1 MRTRFLAAAV
11 TAVADPVETP
21 DFLHLPLPHLTPP
34 KYSSISANFALSFD
48 EIPFFGVSREIDKLP
63 IDDALLIF
71 LADVVPHFVCDADI
85 QQPQIDSNT
94 ERYEDNDGPIS
105 SNKGGEEPIVQFEI
119 PEMDISLLPS
129 KSSVHSQIEH
139 IDIFSEV
146 PDAEYTKDLLNSE
159 FVLHDLAEIQQLLYS
174 VDAISIENLTEQKAD
189 MLEDADSVRGKHHSY
204 NIKFP
209 EFEVDMESL
218 GVNGRILMME
228 EVLSFENIEKRQ
240 VMQEDNN
247 KELLGSMESD
257 LINYMFHHSEKINCL
272 EGTNLTSEVDC
283 IRIIELSHYQQYS
296 TVCGNADGFSIWSVE
311 PTPFDEFMFIDLDLY
326 NFCEVLSDSAKE
338 IEYETCEHMF
348 GETMNFTSFS
358 QLVVCH
364 ELTLLDGSFKS
375 LPVPIISD
383 HENSSSLHTLIE
395 DLLAQSDWKC
405 SSASDGLYLDWD
417 FLGESDCES
426 AKYSS
431 CWKLFGEIDTYN
443 IDIDMCSNDSGI
455 VILSFVLSEGHSSNS
470 SKQNS
475 EKNTEVLD
483 LSCSDASI
491 PHSSGKV
498 ELSSLKNQGDGKR
511 KKDDVLLKIGVE
523 NVPLFG
529 ESMTSDLDFFLNP
542 RNYVLGKENIPADK
556 PVDTKTLSQ
565 GCMFSGDS
573 AAASSTTLVQQSLNI
588 EEHKERDSGLAS
600 APEGCKLKLKELL
613 NAVPVKKTYGNEP
626 MRAVNDAE
634 VSNLIPVRSMS
645 VGSESKQNFSCMP
658 FGPNT
663 VIIVNTRN
671 FNEEMVISRRTTY
684 QRILEME
691 QEGAQVVER
700 DIGLPVDVIVSTAVC
715 LTWYDCKNIGK
726 KASAPD
732 EAFSSLPL
740 CVESV
745 AASILTSLS
754 FAFSCC
760 ILIFEGESNFLGSIM
775 ESSDELYAAAA
786 SLGID
791 IQLFCS
797 YSHEMTE
804 EIILS
809 CINAAA
815 KLRMG
820 LYPKM
825 ADSESLAESFL
836 TAFPSINPL
845 SAHAILSSDIQLGN
859 LFELSNGSKMG
870 ALQKYHIPD
879 ESIALLSVASKYGER
894 EDSKSGMTD
903 CSSSLSLSD
912 SGNARVKS
920 ASERKKPKYTHNPN
934 ADQPSNDLF
943 PVDLGMS
950 VPDFELDLPKVSVSG
965 DSWLSRRAEIS
976 KAEEFSLSFNDE
988 SLFHSQDINLDVMR
1002 SSAADMMESVD
1013 KSSLYD
1019 FPLAKG
1025 LQISDESEK
1034 AWVPPV
1040 EIDCCPSWRSATTIN
1055 NDLSRRSVKLN
1066 GIRQGGSTGE
1076 VINLEDSAAFGKDFF
1091 IATSSS
1097 FSPTLLD
1104 IENEYAARNSGMNK
1118 WPSSAT
1124 NLPKFTNPTEFQA
1137 GSGSWI
1143 SKNNKRHIS
1152 RDEIRPNDIIN
1163 RKNISMMKQ
1172 KELEKDMMER
1182 NSLNPYKYF
1191 QEKGSFDSSPFSN
1204 ALHSTQPQGSPWTI
1218 EFLNRVREK
1227 SRMHKQSV
1235 SYDLPSPYL
1244 GSSGNISKVTKRR
1257 SPSIL
1262 EFYKYEGGGTPQ
1274 KIVQE
1279 KRLKKFSQAVNS
1291 LKTKKASAS
1300 GPSSTPADKKAR
1312 RTLSFS
1318 TYGSAGQ
1325 SKLIWRDNDYQ
1336 PTQRNP

>member
-11 TAVADPVETP
+11 TAVTDLVETP
-21 DFLHLPLPHLTPP
+21 DFYHLPLPHLTPP
-34 KYSSISANFALSFD
+34 KCSSFSANSAHSFD

-85 QQPQIDSNT
+85 QKPQIDSNT
-94 ERYEDNDGPIS
+94 ERYEDNDGPIPG
-105 SNKGGEEPIVQFEI
+105 NKGGEEPIVRFEI
-119 PEMDISLLPS
+119 PEMDMALLPS
-129 KSSVHSQIEH
+129 ESSAHSQIEH
-139 IDIFSEV
+139 MDIFSEV
-146 PDAEYTKDLLNSE
+146 PDAEYTEDLLNSE
-159 FVLHDLAEIQQLLYS
+159 FVLHDLAEIQRLLYV
-174 VDAISIENLTEQKAD
+174 VDDISIENLTEQKAD
-189 MLEDADSVRGKHHSY
+189 MLEDADSVQGKHHSY

-218 GVNGRILMME
+218 GVIGRTLMME

-247 KELLGSMESD
+247 KELLVSMESD
-257 LINYMFHHSEKINCL
+257 LINYMFHHSEKLNCL
-272 EGTNLTSEVDC
+272 EGTNLSSEVDC
-283 IRIIELSHYQQYS
+283 IRIIELSHNQQYPML
-296 TVCGNADGFSIWSVE
+296 CGKADGFSIWSEE

-326 NFCEVLSDSAKE
+326 SFCEVLSDSAKE

-348 GETMNFTSFS
+348 GEAMNFKSFS

-364 ELTLLDGSFKS
+364 ELTLLDGTFKS

-383 HENSSSLHTLIE
+383 HENSSSLCTLIE
-395 DLLAQSDWKC
+395 NLLAQSDWQC
-405 SSASDGLYLDWD
+405 SSASDDLYLDWD

-431 CWKLFGEIDTYN
+431 CWKLLGEIDTYS

-455 VILSFVLSEGHSSNS
+455 VILNFILSEGHSRKPNP
-470 SKQNS
+470 
-475 EKNTEVLD
+475 EKDTEVLD
-483 LSCSDASI
+483 LSCSDVSI

-498 ELSSLKNQGDGKR
+498 ELSSLKNRGDGKR
-511 KKDDVLLKIGVE
+511 KKDDILLKIGVE
-523 NVPLFG
+523 KIQLFG
-529 ESMTSDLDFFLNP
+529 ESMTSDLEFFLNP

-556 PVDTKTLSQ
+556 PVTKTLSQ

-573 AAASSTTLVQQSLNI
+573 ATASSTTFVQQSLNV
-588 EEHKERDSGLAS
+588 EEHEERDLGLAS
-600 APEGCKLKLKELL
+600 APEGCKLKLEELL

-626 MRAVNDAE
+626 MEAVNDAE
-634 VSNLIPVRSMS
+634 VSNMIPVRSMS
-645 VGSESKQNFSCMP
+645 VGSESKQSLSCMP
-658 FGPNT
+658 FGPNA

-684 QRILEME
+684 QRILEIE

-700 DIGLPVDVIVSTAVC
+700 DIGLPVDVIVSSAVC

-732 EAFSSLPL
+732 EGFSSLPL
-740 CVESV
+740 CIESV

-786 SLGID
+786 SLGVD

-809 CINAAA
+809 CIKAAA
-815 KLRMG
+815 KLRMS

-825 ADSESLAESFL
+825 PDSESLAESFL

-845 SAHAILSSDIQLGN
+845 SAHAILSSDIRLGN

-903 CSSSLSLSD
+903 CSSSLSLPD

-920 ASERKKPKYTHNPN
+920 SSERKKPKYTHNLN
-934 ADQPSNDLF
+934 ADQPLNDLF
-943 PVDLGMS
+943 AVDLGKS
-950 VPDFELDLPKVSVSG
+950 LPDFELDLPKVSVSG

-976 KAEEFSLSFNDE
+976 KAEEFSLSYNDE
-988 SLFHSQDINLDVMR
+988 SLFHSQDIDLDVMR
-1002 SSAADMMESVD
+1002 SYAAGMMESVD

-1019 FPLAKG
+1019 FPLPKG
-1025 LQISDESEK
+1025 LQISDESEN
-1034 AWVPPV
+1034 AWVPPI
-1040 EIDCCPSWRSATTIN
+1040 EIDCCPSWRSTTTIN

-1066 GIRQGGSTGE
+1066 GIRQGDSTGE

-1091 IATSSS
+1091 IATTSS

-1104 IENEYAARNSGMNK
+1104 NENEYSARNSGMNK
-1118 WPSSAT
+1118 RSSSAI
-1124 NLPKFTNPTEFQA
+1124 NLPKFTNPTELQS
-1137 GSGSWI
+1137 GSGAWL
-1143 SKNNKRHIS
+1143 SKNNKRHILS
-1152 RDEIRPNDIIN
+1152 DEIRPNDIVN
-1163 RKNISMMKQ
+1163 RNNTSMKQ
-1172 KELEKDMMER
+1172 KELEKDMMKR
-1182 NSLNPYKYF
+1182 NSQNPYKYF
-1191 QEKGSFDSSPFSN
+1191 QEKGSFDSTPFSN

-1244 GSSGNISKVTKRR
+1244 RSSGNISKATKRR

-1279 KRLKKFSQAVNS
+1279 KRLKRFSQAVNS

-1325 SKLIWRDNDYQ
+1325 SKLIWMDNDYQ
-1336 PTQRNP
+1336 PTQKKPIASM